1 VSSTPSRPLWQGRAL
16 ALVGIVL
23 FAFSLRS
30 AVASLSPVLAFI
42 SADFAVPPAIIGLI
56 GTAPPVCYAVFGIL
70 TPQLERRFGLERLAL
85 AAMVVVVAG
94 LTWRGLATDSITLLL
109 STALIFAAVGVGNI
123 LLPPLV
129 KKYFPDR
136 IGLMTTIYSTTM
148 AVATFVPP
156 LVAVPVADAAGWRLS
171 LGLWAIFAVVA
182 MIPWI
187 ALLVRQWAAGPD
199 VDIETASPQVF
210 GRMWRLPLAWALMVG
225 FTVSGTLAYTSFA
238 WLPTLLVDTAGVTPA
253 AAGAL
258 LSLFAA
264 MGLPASLLVPV
275 LVVRYNATRALFG
288 VSVVAGLAGIAGL
301 LFAPEAV
308 PWLWVALLGIAPLL
322 FPLTLVL
329 LGLRA
334 RTHEAAVALSSFV
347 QSVGYAI
354 VALFPFGIGLLHG
367 ATDSWTWPLVILA
380 GVVATAIPA
389 GVVVSRERTVEDDWE
404 RRHGPWNEAV
414 TAESPH
420 G

>member
-1 VSSTPSRPLWQGRAL
+1 MSSSPSRALWRGRAL

-23 FAFSLRS
+23 FAFSLRT
-30 AVASLSPVLAFI
+30 AVASLSPVI
-42 SADFAVPPAIIGLI
+42 VIIGEDFAVTPAVVGLI

-70 TPQLERRFGLERLAL
+70 TPQLERRFGLERLAV
-85 AAMVVVVAG
+85 AAMAVAVLG
-94 LTWRGLATDSITLLL
+94 MAWRGLAVDAATLLL

-148 AVATFVPP
+148 AVATFTPP

-171 LGLWAIFAVVA
+171 LGLWAVFAFVA

-187 ALLVRQWAAGPD
+187 ALLVRGRAAPD
-199 VDIETASPQVF
+199 ADIEAASPRAF
-210 GRMWRLPLAWALMVG
+210 GRMWRLPIAWALVVG
-225 FTVSGTLAYTSFA
+225 FTVSGVLAYTSFA
-238 WLPTLLVDTAGVTPA
+238 WLPTLLHDEAGVTPA

-264 MGLPASLLVPV
+264 MGLPCSLLVPV
-275 LVVRYNATRALFG
+275 LVVRFHATRALFG
-288 VSVVAGLAGIAGL
+288 VAVAAGLAGIGGL
-301 LFAPEAV
+301 LFAPAAA
-308 PWLWVALLGIAPLL
+308 PWLWVVLLGTAPLL

-329 LGLRA
+329 LGLRT
-334 RTHEAAVALSSFV
+334 RSHETAVALSAFV

-354 VALFPFGIGLLHG
+354 VALFPVGIGLIHG
-367 ATDSWTWPLVILA
+367 WMHSWTVPLLILA
-380 GVVATAIPA
+380 AVVASAIPA
-389 GVVVSRERTVEDDWE
+389 GVVAARRHTVEDDWE
-404 RRHGPWNEAV
+404 RRHGAW
-414 TAESPH
+414 
-420 G
+420 

>member
-354 VALFPFGIGLLHG
+354 VALFPFGIGVLHG
-367 ATDSWTWPLVILA
+367 ATDSWTWPLLILA

-389 GVVVSRERTVEDDWE
+389 GVVVSRARTVEDDWE
-404 RRHGPWNEAV
+404 RRHGPWNDPV
-414 TAESPH
+414 TAASDD